1 MLERNR
7 NPDGTYDGVGV
18 MADLTGLS
26 RTSIADL
33 AAEAKANS
41 ERLRSCPYHEF
52 APVQMAPGVPMTP
65 LRQRYRCIECGGE
78 IDRHAWYWFEQG
90 RRSRPEPEVDW

>member
-1 MLERNR
+1 MLDGHR

-18 MADLTGLS
+18 MADLTRLS
-26 RTSIADL
+26 RTSMADL
-33 AAEAKANS
+33 AAEVKANA
-41 ERLRSCPYHEF
+41 ERLNACPYHEF
-52 APVQMAPGVPMTP
+52 APVQMAPGVPMAP

-90 RRSRPEPEVDW
+90 RRKQPMPEEPW

>member
-26 RTSIADL
+26 CAPMAAL
-33 AAEAKANS
+33 AAEVKANS
-41 ERLRSCPYHEF
+41 ERLNACPYHEF
-52 APVQMAPGVPMTP
+52 APIQMAPGVPMAP
-65 LRQRYRCIECGGE
+65 LRQRYRCIECCGE

-90 RRSRPEPEVDW
+90 RRAPPAPAVPL

>member
-18 MADLTGLS
+18 MADLS
-26 RTSIADL
+26 RTSMADL
-33 AAEAKANS
+33 AAEVKANA
-41 ERLRSCPYHEF
+41 ERLDSCPYHEF
-52 APVQMAPGVPMTP
+52 APVQMPQGTPMAP

-90 RRSRPEPEVDW
+90 RRAPPAPAVPL